1 MQKATLFIWGI
12 VLLFGLVGCQ
22 TVPKDYTLFH
32 DYQPRSVLVLPPLN
46 ESVDESATYGYLST
60 VSQPLGEMGYYV
72 YPVAVIDQF
81 LKENGMPT
89 PGEMHQVPLD
99 KISEI
104 IGADAVLYIVIRE
117 YGNKYQILSSK
128 AVVSVSARL
137 VDVKSGVEIWSQDTR
152 LESASNNG
160 GGGLAGMLVGALV
173 DQVLNSTLDAP
184 HNLSRLVN
192 TTLIS
197 TPNQGLLYG
206 PNHPEFSEGTEK

>member
-1 MQKATLFIWGI
+1 MYKVTSFIFGT
-12 VLLFGLVGCQ
+12 VLLLGMVGCQ
-22 TVPKDYTLFH
+22 TASKDYTLFH
-32 DYQPRSVLVLPPLN
+32 EYQPRSILVLPPLN
-46 ESVDESATYGYLST
+46 ESVDEFATYGYLST

-104 IGADAVLYIVIRE
+104 IGADAVLYIVIKE

-137 VDVKSGVEIWSQDTR
+137 VDVKSGIEIWSNDMR
-152 LESASNNG
+152 LQSTSNNSS
-160 GGGLAGMLVGALV
+160 GGLAGMLVGAVV
-173 DQVLNSTLDAP
+173 DQIVNSKTDAP
-184 HNLSRLVN
+184 RTLSQTVN
-192 TTLIS
+192 ASLIR
-197 TPNQGLLYG
+197 TPKQGLLYG
-206 PNHPEFSEGTEK
+206 PNHPEFSESAE